1 MTCFLYIDAYPRVRL
16 TWGALCDQ
24 ENTVIWEDSGRQHH
38 MEVEVLIVRPLWRA
52 RRGKQGCRRVEGA
65 WGKREQGRGDLLRC
79 CTSWEEGKEQTDCS
93 KKSTQRVSTWKH
105 LARLF
110 PKREAMHA
118 LWDGLVQ
125 ETLGLTEDFPRTALL
140 AASVCFISDYSVPR
154 TPGLT
159 QVMKRYA
166 WDYLCVHRDY
176 GTSEGRGPEL
186 HRDMH
191 NLIRLAIELHG

>member
-1 MTCFLYIDAYPRVRL
+1 MEIHTQDDLLSLYRCLPKNTFDMR
-16 TWGALCDQ
+16 GALWPGKYSHLRGLWQ
-24 ENTVIWEDSGRQHH
+24 AAP

-52 RRGKQGCRRVEGA
+52 RRGKQGCRRVEGG

-79 CTSWEEGKEQTDCS
+79 CTSWEGGKEQTDCS

-105 LARLF
+105 LARLS

-125 ETLGLTEDFPRTALL
+125 ETLGLMEDFPRTALL
-140 AASVCFISDYSVPR
+140 AASVCLISDYSVPR
-154 TPGLT
+154 TPGVT

-166 WDYLCVHRDY
+166 WTISVFTEPMVPL
-176 GTSEGRGPEL
+176 RGGDQSYTETCTIL
-186 HRDMH
+186 FV
-191 NLIRLAIELHG
+191 